1 MADELSR
8 QAQGR
13 PRRFK
18 PLDVKLAQ
26 QEEHKGKESL
36 RGIVFDVD
44 GTLCLPQT
52 PMFAAMRSA
61 AKIPQGKDILHHI
74 ASLPSPEK
82 EEAMKKVR
90 EVESEYMLLQ
100 TPQPGLVE
108 LMSYLTSRGVRK
120 GLLTRNFEDPVRHLI
135 EKFLS
140 DEAVG
145 TFEPVVTRA
154 FEPPKP
160 RPEGMWWI
168 AQQWGL
174 HLEPPPNSPTMTA
187 TAASETPDVVAE
199 VGKGSTQDAVEGI
212 AKAVADD
219 VEARGE
225 TEAPDQRHLGK
236 GLIMVGD
243 SLDDMT
249 AGHTA
254 GAATVLLV
262 NDVNAHLKDHEHTDL
277 AIERLDELIDV
288 LEHGFSG
295 HRHR

>member
-1 MADELSR
+1 MVPEMASQTQSE
-8 QAQGR
+8 

-18 PLDVKLAQ
+18 PLDPKLAGR
-26 QEEHKGKESL
+26 EEHKGKESL

-74 ASLPSPEK
+74 AGLPSPER
-82 EEAMKKVR
+82 EEAMMKVR

-120 GLLTRNFEDPVRHLI
+120 GLLTRNFDDPVRHLI

-140 DEAVG
+140 SEEVG

-154 FEPPKP
+154 FDPPKP

-174 HLEPPPNSPTMTA
+174 HLEPPPDSPVMTA
-187 TAASETPDVVAE
+187 TKSAETPDMVAE
-199 VGKGSTQDAVEGI
+199 VGSGSTKSAVEGI
-212 AKAVADD
+212 AQAVADD
-219 VEARGE
+219 AEKRGKSV
-225 TEAPDQRHLGK
+225 DQRHLGK

-254 GAATVLLV
+254 GAVTVLLV
-262 NDVNAHLKDHEHTDL
+262 NDVNTHLKDHEHTDL

-288 LEHGFSG
+288 LEHGFVG
-295 HRHR
+295 RHR

>member
-1 MADELSR
+1 MQHESETK
-8 QAQGR
+8 AQGG

-18 PLDVKLAQ
+18 PLNPSEAQ
-26 QEEHKGKESL
+26 SEEHKGKESL

-61 AKIPQGKDILHHI
+61 ARIPPGKDILHHI
-74 ASLPSPEK
+74 ASLPSPEQ
-82 EEAMKKVR
+82 EQAMQAVKD
-90 EVESEYMLLQ
+90 VESEYMLLQ

-135 EKFLS
+135 SKFLS

-168 AQQWGL
+168 AKEWGL
-174 HLEPPPNSPTMTA
+174 HLPDSPDL
-187 TAASETPDVVAE
+187 AAVESSEAPDMVAE
-199 VGKGSTQDAVEGI
+199 VGAGSTQNAIEGI
-212 AKAVADD
+212 AQAVADD
-219 VEARGE
+219 AESRGK
-225 TEAPDQRHLGK
+225 TVDQRHLGK

-243 SLDDMT
+243 SMDDMT

-254 GAATVLLV
+254 GAATVLLL
-262 NDVNAHLKDHEHTDL
+262 NDVNRHLKDHEHTDL
-277 AIERLDELIDV
+277 SIERLDELIQV
-288 LEHGFSG
+288 LEHGFVG

>member
-8 QAQGR
+8 QAQGG

-18 PLDVKLAQ
+18 PLDPKLAQ

-74 ASLPSPEK
+74 ASLPSPER
-82 EEAMKKVR
+82 ENAMQAIKD
-90 EVESEYMLLQ
+90 VESEYMLLQ
-100 TPQPGLVE
+100 TPQPGLIE

-140 DEAVG
+140 SQEVG
-145 TFEPVVTRA
+145 IFEPVVTRA

-174 HLEPPPNSPTMTA
+174 HLEPPPDSPGLTA
-187 TAASETPDVVAE
+187 TAASETPDMVAE
-199 VGKGSTQDAVEGI
+199 VGQGSTKDAVEGI
-212 AKAVADD
+212 AQAVADD
-219 VEARGE
+219 AEARGK
-225 TEAPDQRHLGK
+225 TVDQRHLGR

-262 NDVNAHLKDHEHTDL
+262 NDVNKHLRDHEHTDL
-277 AIERLDELIDV
+277 AIERLDELIEV
-288 LEHGFSG
+288 LENGFVG

>member
-1 MADELSR
+1 MQSEMERKAH
-8 QAQGR
+8 GG
-13 PRRFK
+13 PRKFK
-18 PLDVKLAQ
+18 PLNATEAEK
-26 QEEHKGKESL
+26 EEHKGKESL

-61 AKIPQGKDILHHI
+61 AQIPPGKDILHHI
-74 ASLPSPEK
+74 ASLPSPDREQ
-82 EEAMKKVR
+82 AMQAIKD
-90 EVESEYMLLQ
+90 VESDYMLLQ

-135 EKFLS
+135 DKFLS

-168 AQQWGL
+168 AKEWGL
-174 HLEPPPNSPTMTA
+174 HLEPPPDSPGLTA
-187 TAASETPDVVAE
+187 IDSSKAPDIVGE
-199 VGKGSTQDAVEGI
+199 VGEQTTEGALEGMAQEI
-212 AKAVADD
+212 ADD
-219 VEARGE
+219 AEAQGKTVDR
-225 TEAPDQRHLGK
+225 RHLGK

-254 GAATVLLV
+254 GAATVLLL
-262 NDVNAHLKDHEHTDL
+262 NDVNRHLKDHEHTDFS
-277 AIERLDELIDV
+277 IERLDELVDV
-288 LEHGFSG
+288 LEHGFVG